1 VLIEKLPDYR
11 NKLTREEIRV
21 VSKRQPT
28 EEEWLKL
35 FAAWD
40 AVWRVPSNAVVIGD
54 GRVADGKLEAFW
66 TSGIGTSTKRNRAAK
81 MATENADDTEML
93 EAFNLP
99 YEPRAGGAVAASDG
113 FFPRTDGLDA
123 LGEKGVAVVISGE
136 GGVHAQEVI
145 EAADEWGIAYVLY
158 KRRIFSH

>member
-1 VLIEKLPDYR
+1 
-11 NKLTREEIRV
+11 
-21 VSKRQPT
+21 
-28 EEEWLKL
+28 
-35 FAAWD
+35 
-40 AVWRVPSNAVVIGD
+40 
-54 GRVADGKLEAFW
+54 
-66 TSGIGTSTKRNRAAK
+66 

-93 EAFNLP
+93 KAFNLP

-123 LGEKGVAVVISGE
+123 LGEKGVAAVISGE
-136 GGVHAQEVI
+136 GGVHAQEII